1 MREAMTREIWL
12 LLDSSGL
19 GGIESHVAELAAGL
33 AAAGRVP
40 RVIFLTDFGS
50 HPLRDRLDAAGLAWE
65 ALPGGFRA
73 LSRRLRQG
81 RPALL
86 HTHGYKANLLGRI
99 AARLAGLPAVSSFHA
114 GERPAGA
121 VGLYDLADRWTAG
134 LAGRVAV
141 SRQIAGRLPWR
152 AEVVPNFVALP
163 DATPGGRPLAVAF
176 VGRMVP
182 EKGPDRFAALAGLV
196 PGPRFLAFG
205 DGPGRAAAEAAAAGR
220 VDFRGGVPGMAG
232 HWAEVGLL
240 AITSR
245 AEGLPLAALEAMAA
259 GVPVAAFAL
268 GGLPELVTD
277 GVDGW
282 LAPPDD
288 LPALA
293 AKVAAWAALDGA
305 ARDAVGAAAR
315 ATIAA
320 RFGREAG
327 VARLLAVYRKAGADL

>member
-1 MREAMTREIWL
+1 
-12 LLDSSGL
+12 
-19 GGIESHVAELAAGL
+19 
-33 AAAGRVP
+33 
-40 RVIFLTDFGS
+40 
-50 HPLRDRLDAAGLAWE
+50 
-65 ALPGGFRA
+65 
-73 LSRRLRQG
+73 
-81 RPALL
+81 
-86 HTHGYKANLLGRI
+86 
-99 AARLAGLPAVSSFHA
+99 
-114 GERPAGA
+114 
-121 VGLYDLADRWTAG
+121 
-134 LAGRVAV
+134 
-141 SRQIAGRLPWR
+141 
-152 AEVVPNFVALP
+152 
-163 DATPGGRPLAVAF
+163 
-176 VGRMVP
+176 MVP
-182 EKGPDRFAALAGLV
+182 EKGPDCFAALAGLV

-205 DGPGRAAAEAAAAGR
+205 DGPERAAAEAAAGGR
-220 VDFRGGVPGMAG
+220 VEFRGAVPGMAG

-305 ARDAVGAAAR
+305 ARDAIGAAAR

-327 VARLLAVYRKAGADL
+327 VARLAGGLPPGPAADAVAGRMDAGGAAPGHSRAGQRQGECMAEARMVLQIGMGTDIRGGEPTKAAVRALRDALWHNSLTITHALGVDVDSMRVR

>member
-1 MREAMTREIWL
+1 MSREIWL

-33 AAAGRVP
+33 AAAGQVP
-40 RVIFLTDFGS
+40 RVAFLTDFGP

-65 ALPGGFRA
+65 ALPGGVRA
-73 LSRRLRQG
+73 LLRRLRQG

-86 HTHGYKANLLGRI
+86 HTHGYKANLLGRV
-99 AARLAGLPAVSSFHA
+99 AARLAGIPAVSSFHA
-114 GERPAGA
+114 GERPDGA

-134 LAGRVAV
+134 LAARVAV

-163 DATPGGRPLAVAF
+163 AEGAADRPLAVGF

-182 EKGPDRFAALAGLV
+182 EKGPDRFAALAGMV
-196 PGPRFLAFG
+196 DGPRFIAFG
-205 DGPGRAAAEAAAAGR
+205 DGPDRAATEVVAAGR
-220 VDFRGGVPGMAG
+220 VEFRGAVPGMAG
-232 HWAEVGLL
+232 HWAELGLL

-259 GVPVAAFAL
+259 GVPVAAFGL
-268 GGLPELVTD
+268 GGLPELITD

-293 AKVAAWAALDGA
+293 ARVAAWAALDA
-305 ARDAVGAAAR
+305 PARAVIGAAAR

-327 VARLLAVYRKAGADL
+327 VARLLAVYRQAGAGL